1 MTGRTRPPGGEK
13 TNLSR
18 SGSRGSTPPAPKVLH
33 HASSASHIGPGLVPQ
48 AGADFHGGKRGFKE
62 DGAMTANVDHIVFDG
77 AAFPGRHM
85 PNRNEGVRPLVKVDP
100 KDAEVKRYLE
110 LLRAQARQHGLQFR
124 TQFLKYDANR
134 DGVVSAEELAKVL
147 EFFHAKVSGEVLG
160 RILRHVDA
168 DGSGSIDY
176 MEFLASLT
184 DAAGGN
190 YSAPRSRCPPTCG
203 TTSPTP
209 CAPPPP
215 ALAPPSQGALTSA
228 RPSRP
233 RSTASAPSRSPRA
246 PSLAEPRGGGVGDG
260 GDWAAADGPRRH
272 RHDPRH
278 EEEARG
284 GGPAGARVQ
293 RATVARLHALPRGL
307 LPPGPPRAADPAPA
321 PPALPLRAAGPLVC
335 SPSAA
340 PSSAASMPAAAPPRP
355 PSPSQ
360 GRPASS
366 PEPALPHAPRGAH
379 LPESPSASWGASLRS
394 PSPAQSYVPL
404 LRGKQRPLSEP
415 ARRLLRTLHS
425 KVAQEG
431 GRLRK
436 ALGRLDERSEG
447 LVSAAGVREALRELY
462 YMDVPLATAE
472 ELAAR
477 FPAPDGGGRLD
488 YAAMLRALSKSE
500 GSLAL
505 AGGKAG
511 PRAPPTAGNAFNM
524 GHGAHGA
531 FKRRA
536 LLADPALTPEARRLL
551 EAMRTYVQQ
560 KAARNRMGKVFISLD
575 GDGDGFLTEEEF
587 SAGLSRMG
595 IAAARPAVHEVL
607 AALDEGGEEGGGPFI
622 NYAEFMRYMDEH
634 ATGAFLL
641 DAQATAGTPQPARA
655 PPRPPAASPPPC
667 APAPRPRPRPR
678 GLTRRGRGQVGG
690 AVAGGGRGGAGREA
704 AEQSRAISAAIL
716 DFNLTHVAPER
727 VNERPRGHARPPP
740 TPPAPTA
747 LEIARPKLLR
757 KSAFAEMRQA
767 FRGAAG
773 SAQTEGGQGAVTR
786 EELKRALLALP
797 SGPLTEAEAEAVV
810 AGCAA
815 QGRGSP
821 AGLIAYD
828 EFVNVIRTADGS
840 ACPRAPAPRPRPR
853 GAARVTGGA
862 GSTPDGSL
870 PLEAW
875 RPAPGAEGG
884 AGRPR
889 TPPSRGGPAAP
900 SRAECSLNVAPLLR
914 PAALRAAGQAGSP
927 GFMSESERFSSA
939 YAEQSLHVPTAGTQ
953 ERDAKEAVAR
963 SRVLRRAATEE
974 RIQAYVDGVRERERE
989 DLVKKYLTKAAPG
1002 RTKEHIREMLFGS
1015 PTPGAPAAS
1024 FSPILG

>member
-190 YSAPRSRCPPTCG
+190 YSAPAQPVPSYVRDHLAHTEHG
-203 TTSPTP
+203 ISP
-209 CAPPPP
+209 
-215 ALAPPSQGALTSA
+215 
-228 RPSRP
+228 
-233 RSTASAPSRSPRA
+233 
-246 PSLAEPRGGGVGDG
+246 EPEDGVGDG
-260 GDWAAADGPRRH
+260 EDWAAADGPRRH
-272 RHDPRH
+272 RHDP
-278 EEEARG
+278 ATKKKPAVA
-284 GGPAGARVQ
+284 GPLAHVYSGRPSHAYTPFPRPPSSGASAC
-293 RATVARLHALPRGL
+293 RAPR
-307 LPPGPPRAADPAPA
+307 PRSSSA
-321 PPALPLRAAGPLVC
+321 PLRAAGPLVC
-335 SPSAA
+335 SPPRPLLGALHA
-340 PSSAASMPAAAPPRP
+340 GGRPAAP

-366 PEPALPHAPRGAH
+366 PQPALPHAPRGAH

-462 YMDVPLATAE
+462 YMD
-472 ELAAR
+472 
-477 FPAPDGGGRLD
+477 
-488 YAAMLRALSKSE
+488 

-622 NYAEFMRYMDEH
+622 NYAEFMRYMDEQ

-641 DAQATAGTPQPARA
+641 DAQATAGTPQPRSSPSPA
-655 PPRPPAASPPPC
+655 PAASPPPC
-667 APAPRPRPRPR
+667 RW
-678 GLTRRGRGQVGG
+678 RRGWWR
-690 AVAGGGRGGAGREA
+690 RGGAGREA

-716 DFNLTHVAPER
+716 DFNLTTS
-727 VNERPRGHARPPP
+727 PR
-740 TPPAPTA
+740 
-747 LEIARPKLLR
+747 
-757 KSAFAEMRQA
+757 SASTRG
-767 FRGAAG
+767 RGA
-773 SAQTEGGQGAVTR
+773 
-786 EELKRALLALP
+786 KR
-797 SGPLTEAEAEAVV
+797 
-810 AGCAA
+810 
-815 QGRGSP
+815 GR
-821 AGLIAYD
+821 
-828 EFVNVIRTADGS
+828 
-840 ACPRAPAPRPRPR
+840 
-853 GAARVTGGA
+853 
-862 GSTPDGSL
+862 
-870 PLEAW
+870 
-875 RPAPGAEGG
+875 
-884 AGRPR
+884 
-889 TPPSRGGPAAP
+889 
-900 SRAECSLNVAPLLR
+900 
-914 PAALRAAGQAGSP
+914 
-927 GFMSESERFSSA
+927 
-939 YAEQSLHVPTAGTQ
+939 
-953 ERDAKEAVAR
+953 
-963 SRVLRRAATEE
+963 RR
-974 RIQAYVDGVRERERE
+974 R
-989 DLVKKYLTKAAPG
+989 
-1002 RTKEHIREMLFGS
+1002 
-1015 PTPGAPAAS
+1015 PGAPALPGISWLETISSTSTSGIRFLRYLREERRLA
-1024 FSPILG
+1024 PATLRGTPRA

>member
-190 YSAPRSRCPPTCG
+190 YSAPAQPVPSYVRDHLAH
-203 TTSPTP
+203 TP
-209 CAPPPP
+209 RAGVP
-215 ALAPPSQGALTSA
+215 A
-228 RPSRP
+228 RPP
-233 RSTASAPSRSPRA
+233 
-246 PSLAEPRGGGVGDG
+246 LAEPEG
-260 GDWAAADGPRRH
+260 AASATGATGRPRTAPDAIDTTPATKKKPAVAGPLAHVYSGRPSH
-272 RHDPRH
+272 AYTPFP
-278 EEEARG
+278 EASF
-284 GGPAGARVQ
+284 
-293 RATVARLHALPRGL
+293 LRGL
-307 LPPGPPRAADPAPA
+307 RVPRTPPPLLQRSPSA
-321 PPALPLRAAGPLVC
+321 PPAPLVC
-335 SPSAA
+335 SPSPA

-641 DAQATAGTPQPARA
+641 DAQATAGTPQPGSSPSPA
-655 PPRPPAASPPPC
+655 PAASPPPC
-667 APAPRPRPRPR
+667 APPRAPPRAPR

-716 DFNLTHVAPER
+716 DFNLTHVAPESAR
-727 VNERPRGHARPPP
+727 RPSRPATRRPHRRPPP
-740 TPPAPTA
+740 Q
-747 LEIARPKLLR
+747 ARQR
-757 KSAFAEMRQA
+757 E
-767 FRGAAG
+767 AAG
-773 SAQTEGGQGAVTR
+773 PSAAAADAPGAPALPGISWLETISSTSTSGIRFLRYLR
-786 EELKRALLALP
+786 EERRL
-797 SGPLTEAEAEAVV
+797 
-810 AGCAA
+810 
-815 QGRGSP
+815 
-821 AGLIAYD
+821 
-828 EFVNVIRTADGS
+828 
-840 ACPRAPAPRPRPR
+840 APATLA
-853 GAARVTGGA
+853 GYTQSVMQANCFVYARTLGG
-862 GSTPDGSL
+862 
-870 PLEAW
+870 
-875 RPAPGAEGG
+875 APGAEG
-884 AGRPR
+884 PH
-889 TPPSRGGPAAP
+889 
-900 SRAECSLNVAPLLR
+900 LR
-914 PAALRAAGQAGSP
+914 PLRNLKTQL
-927 GFMSESERFSSA
+927 EKEK
-939 YAEQSLHVPTAGTQ
+939 EQQRG
-953 ERDAKEAVAR
+953 
-963 SRVLRRAATEE
+963 
-974 RIQAYVDGVRERERE
+974 
-989 DLVKKYLTKAAPG
+989 
-1002 RTKEHIREMLFGS
+1002 
-1015 PTPGAPAAS
+1015 
-1024 FSPILG
+1024 